1 MAKHIIIGQPA
12 NEYERNAITFLKNKL
27 PDSYTLIT
35 SFELKQGNEI
45 FEIDLAII
53 TPQCVF
59 VVDIKN
65 IFVDHIDI
73 YDKWI
78 PENRAPFSS
87 PLAKLRKH
95 AKVISSVIVESNKV
109 NPSLN
114 KIHIQAAIL
123 FTSLRTT
130 ITDHNGRD
138 QDSITYLDQRCLKFF
153 QSSGLIPD
161 YRFSDISAYFGIVER
176 AIRGKLQPKSA
187 PIRYRDW
194 IIEQQLGGGD
204 RFTEYRARHSI
215 LPASF
220 ARLQIYEA
228 EPYPDP
234 DDPDPE
240 KKRIF
245 SAFAALRQ
253 LNQHP
258 NVQGV
263 LECFETEEGDRFILV
278 LDDIK
283 GQSLNKNTFSLK
295 QKFDIMSQILS
306 ALDYAHQHGVIHRN
320 LSPNC
325 ILVNEKG
332 RVILTGF
339 EYART
344 NNRTSTI
351 AHEIMDSIDYNYQP
365 LECQRDPSQSSVA
378 SDVFSAGA
386 LFYQFLTGKKPFTDA
401 NDLCD
406 RGAIFPRPPSQVIS
420 ELSSALDRWLQ
431 KLCAFEPQDRFGTAD
446 LALQELSPIATL
458 EKIDLSNL
466 ALNSSLKNRYSVK
479 KKLGHGSFGVT
490 YLVHDVMG
498 NTDEVMKLVTRNSS
512 SLYERAKQ
520 EYGILRNL
528 PEHPHIV
535 KIRYSGELEDETPYI
550 IFDYIE
556 GQDLAS
562 LFAGEGINLVQ
573 SLEIGRQTAQ
583 GLIHLHQHQV
593 YHQDIKPSNLLL
605 TKQGIK
611 IIDFNIAVSEA
622 NESPVSAGTKRY
634 LPPDFD
640 FKKIPS
646 TEEKIDRDLYALGMT
661 LYECTTGHY
670 PFTSANPTIGQ
681 LPRHPID
688 LELATPID
696 DSLANFL
703 CQAIAPLRCDRFST
717 ATEFLHAL
725 ERATQIEEPKDLGKM
740 VVNKVFEIEAL
751 PEIREYIPQK
761 VQVKVAESNNIY
773 VAQSYEV
780 VLDPTKSYHPT
791 DNFRVIS
798 SELEWLKYFFR
809 EDKPYWIGGSSLCS
823 LTREWLSLHGKERSI
838 VLEKLEPRLLLQQI
852 LGETPIPDTW
862 TNEYIITLSDL
873 FPNHSSQIS
882 VAELLAKITDQ
893 DIWIAPPSVQ
903 NLAQWLL
910 LELSPELVPLA
921 KLWSQQQS
929 QLVEE
934 SPVLAHG
941 YRCEER
947 QHFLRQWLGLAQPIQ
962 NLIQDLGDFPIPL
975 PDELNNEFIHHW
987 QQQILQSDGKVL
999 DQISPELPCP
1009 ENLASIVYKVLV
1021 KKTEWITR
1029 DRLAKI
1035 PYTASQ
1041 RSKLLALMPPK
1052 LPQELSLDTS
1062 VSEAMTWATTQYLP
1076 YRIWE
1081 VNSQLSRTNHQSD
1094 RLGEKFATWLYAQY
1108 PDLKT
1113 LPVGDSPLNYNSTH
1127 IVTQLAR
1134 KHPVLWV
1141 VVDGLGWL
1149 DHQELLQYLTENG
1162 ELHMETE
1169 PSPRISLLP
1178 TKTEYA
1184 KWSLYSQL
1192 PCDNSDWSSEMAQA
1206 FPKIGMGTYYTSG
1219 NRHLLRQDLQNAEH
1233 TLYCWDALEL
1243 DHLYHEAKDW
1253 QTLYQ
1258 SDRPATLRKLS
1269 DQILDCFK
1277 QYPQSEKLKVVIA
1290 SDHGQLIGEVPFLP
1304 SPPSDVEAQGRIA
1317 IGSTSD
1323 SRCFVLDAKRFG
1335 LPHDV
1340 SVPKGAFCF
1349 TKLQGKGIGLHGGLF
1364 PEEAIVGVSV
1374 LASKVDRKPIGISL
1388 SGKGKSKQIEKLELT
1403 VDNRLNTVAIH
1414 EIILIIHQ
1422 LPELHKGKLISQR
1435 LDANQKDCY
1444 IIDVL
1449 FPELPTDR
1457 MKMDYQLTGE
1467 LRFRFADLESD
1478 RSRFDATIEVEQMF
1492 SSGFVGGI
1500 DEFL

>member
-1 MAKHIIIGQPA
+1 MAKHIPIGQPE
-12 NEYERNAITFLKNKL
+12 NEHERNAIAFLKSKFNN
-27 PDSYTLIT
+27 SFTLI
-35 SFELKQGNEI
+35 SNFELRQGKEI

-53 TPQCVF
+53 APQCVF

-65 IFVDHIDI
+65 ISGHIDI

-95 AKVISSVIVESNKV
+95 AKIISSVITESNKV
-109 NPSLN
+109 SQSLS

-123 FTSLRTT
+123 FTSLHTT
-130 ITDHNGRD
+130 IADHNDRD
-138 QDSITYLDQRCLKFF
+138 QDYITYLDQRCLKFF
-153 QSSGLIPD
+153 QSSALIPD
-161 YRFSDISAYFGIVER
+161 HRFSDVSSYFDIVER
-176 AIRGKLQPKSA
+176 AIRGKSQPKSA
-187 PIRYRDW
+187 SVRYRDW
-194 IIEQQLGGGD
+194 ILEQQLGGGD
-204 RFTEYRARHSI
+204 RYTEYRARHSI

-245 SAFAALRQ
+245 SAFAALRKINHQ
-253 LNQHP
+253 NIQS
-258 NVQGV
+258 VQ
-263 LECFETEEGDRFILV
+263 ECFETEEGDRFILV

-283 GQSLNKNTFSLK
+283 GQSLNKNIFSLY
-295 QKFDIMSQILS
+295 QKFDIISQILS
-306 ALDYAHQHGVIHRN
+306 ALDYAHEHGVIHRN

-332 RVILTGF
+332 KVILTGF

-351 AHEIMDSIDYNYQP
+351 AHEILDSIDYNYQP
-365 LECQRDPSQSSVA
+365 LECQRDPSQASVA
-378 SDVFSAGA
+378 SDIFSVGA
-386 LFYQFLTGKKPFTDA
+386 VFYQLLTGKKPFTDA
-401 NDLCD
+401 NDLSD
-406 RGAIFPRPPSQVIS
+406 RSAIFPIPPSKVIS
-420 ELSSALDRWLQ
+420 ELSSVLDRWLQ
-431 KLCAFEPQDRFGTAD
+431 KLCSFKPQDRFSTAD
-446 LALQELSPIATL
+446 LALQELSPIVNL
-458 EKIDLSNL
+458 KRIDLSNL
-466 ALNSSLKNRYSVK
+466 APNSSLNNRYLVK

-520 EYGILRNL
+520 EYGILRSL

-535 KIRYSGELEDETPYI
+535 KIRYSGELEDETPFI

-562 LFAGEGINLVQ
+562 LLASEGINLVQ
-573 SLEIGRQTAQ
+573 SLKIGNQTAQ

-611 IIDFNIAVSEA
+611 IIDFNISVSEA
-622 NESPVSAGTKRY
+622 DESPVSAGTKRY
-634 LPPDFD
+634 LQPDYD

-661 LYECTTGHY
+661 LYECATGHY
-670 PFTSANPTIGQ
+670 PFMTANPTIGQ
-681 LPRHPID
+681 LPRHPRD
-688 LELATPID
+688 LELATPISD
-696 DSLANFL
+696 ALANFL
-703 CQAIAPLRCDRFST
+703 CQTISPLRRNRFSS

-725 ERATQIEEPKDLGKM
+725 EAATKPSNSKEKNASEEM
-740 VVNKVFEIEAL
+740 VVPKVL
-751 PEIREYIPQK
+751 PEIREYPSQK
-761 VQVKVAESNNIY
+761 VQIKVAKSQNIR
-773 VAQSYEV
+773 VALNYEV
-780 VLDPTKSYHPT
+780 ILDPTKNYCPT
-791 DNFRVIS
+791 DNVRVIS

-809 EDKPYWIGGSSLCS
+809 EDKPYWISGSRLCE
-823 LTREWLSLHGKERSI
+823 LTREWLSLHDKDKSI
-838 VLEKLEPRLLLQQI
+838 VAEKLDPRMLLQQT
-852 LGETPIPDTW
+852 LGESPIPDTW
-862 TNEYIITLSDL
+862 TNEYIITLCDR
-873 FPNHSSQIS
+873 FTNHSSPIS
-882 VAELLAKITDQ
+882 IPELLAEVTNE
-893 DIWIAPPSVQ
+893 DIWIDPPSAK

-910 LELSPELVPLA
+910 LDLPQELVPIA
-921 KLWSQQQS
+921 KLWSQQRS
-929 QLVEE
+929 RLAEE
-934 SPVLAHG
+934 VSPALAYG
-941 YRCEER
+941 YRCEDR
-947 QHFLRQWLGLAQPIQ
+947 QHFLRQWLGLVQPIQ
-962 NLIQDLGDFPIPL
+962 NLRQELGDFPIPL
-975 PDELNNEFIHHW
+975 PNELNNEFIYHW
-987 QQQILQSDGKVL
+987 QQQILQSDGQVL
-999 DQISPELPCP
+999 DTLSSELLCI
-1009 ENLASIVYKVLV
+1009 EKLASIIYNVLV
-1021 KKTEWITR
+1021 KKPEWITR
-1029 DRLAKI
+1029 DRLAKL
-1035 PYTASQ
+1035 PYNPSQ
-1041 RSKLLALMPPK
+1041 RSKLLALMRPK
-1052 LPQELSLDTS
+1052 LPQELSLDAS
-1062 VSEAMTWATTQYLP
+1062 VSDALNWATKEYLP

-1081 VNSQLSRTNHQSD
+1081 VNSTQVNISSRQSD
-1094 RLGEKFATWLYAQY
+1094 RLGESFAIWLFSQY
-1108 PDLKT
+1108 PKLKT
-1113 LPVGDSPLNYNSTH
+1113 LPVGDSPLNYNSTY
-1127 IVTQLAR
+1127 IVTQLTR
-1134 KHPVLWV
+1134 NHPVLWI

-1162 ELHMETE
+1162 ELHIETE
-1169 PSPRISLLP
+1169 LSPRISLLP

-1192 PCDNSDWSSEMAQA
+1192 PCDNSDWSSEIAQA
-1206 FPKIGMGTYYTSG
+1206 FPKIGIGKYYTNDS
-1219 NRHLLRQDLQNAEH
+1219 RHILRQDLQNAEH
-1233 TLYCWDALEL
+1233 NLYCWDALEL

-1269 DQILDCFK
+1269 DLILDCVNK
-1277 QYPQSEKLKVVIA
+1277 YPQPKNLKVVIA

-1304 SPPSDVEAQGRIA
+1304 TPPSDVEAQGRIA

-1374 LASKVDRKPIGISL
+1374 LASKVDRKRIGISL
-1388 SGKGKSKQIEKLELT
+1388 SGKGKSKQIEKLKIT
-1403 VDNRLNTVAIH
+1403 VDNRLNNVAIH
-1414 EIILIIHQ
+1414 ELILFIHQ
-1422 LPELHKGKLISQR
+1422 LPELHNGKLISLR

-1457 MKMDYQLTGE
+1457 IKIDYQLTGE
-1467 LRFRFADLESD
+1467 LRFQFADLESD
-1478 RSRFDATIEVEQMF
+1478 QQIFDAAIEVEQMF